1 MPAPIITYI
10 LEFGKS
16 KGKIMNEIII
26 NESGRRNKT
35 DSPIVRMEG
44 IKEAAALFGL
54 PKHLV
59 RTLALEG
66 KVKAVRVSNS
76 PNSKILVNIQSL
88 NDYFENAVISNE
100 EQADTSGG
108 IQPIPVRL

>member
-1 MPAPIITYI
+1 MSEIV
-10 LEFGKS
+10 LNKS
-16 KGKIMNEIII
+16 DKLNEII
-26 NESGRRNKT
+26 

-66 KVKAVRVSNS
+66 KIKAVRVSNS

-88 NDYFENAVISNE
+88 NEYFENAVISNE
-100 EQADTSGG
+100 EQDVTTGG
-108 IQPIPVRL
+108 TGGSQRIQPIRY

>member
-1 MPAPIITYI
+1 M
-10 LEFGKS
+10 S
-16 KGKIMNEIII
+16 EIIF
-26 NESGRRNKT
+26 NKS
-35 DSPIVRMEG
+35 DKLNSPIVRMEG

-66 KVKAVRVSNS
+66 KIKAVRVSNS
-76 PNSKILVNIQSL
+76 SNAKILINIQSL
-88 NDYFENAVISNE
+88 NDYFNNAVIRTVEQE
-100 EQADTSGG
+100 EQSGGTGCPGG

>member
-1 MPAPIITYI
+1 MA
-10 LEFGKS
+10 
-16 KGKIMNEIII
+16 EIIF
-26 NESGRRNKT
+26 NKST
-35 DSPIVRMEG
+35 KLNNIIDSPIVRMEG

-66 KVKAVRVSNS
+66 KVQAVRVSNS

-88 NDYFENAVISNE
+88 NDYFENAVISSE
-100 EQADTSGG
+100 EQEEQSGG
-108 IQPIPVRL
+108 IQTIPVRL